1 VITTTNARR
10 KKLQTGCIYLEG
22 WGPESRFAWTFFF
35 AHLPENI
42 GKKRWHFHEFMLSA
56 HQRLH
61 KLKQNNERLLNEGDK
76 GLNPLTLVARDIAR
90 ETGLLLC
97 FDEFQV
103 TDIGDA
109 MILKQLVETIL
120 AAGTFIV
127 FTSNRPPRDLYL
139 NGLNRHLFLPCIAM
153 IEKKMKLF
161 NLRNGTDYRALRQ
174 NTTGENKDFFLSLSK
189 GSDHQNDEKV
199 STWMKSFSIRFS
211 SKYAAE
217 SSISQSGELGSLEV
231 KVAMGR
237 VLPIKS
243 ANRAALKKKS
253 SASSEARHV
262 VCAVG
267 FDEMCVAER
276 SAHDFIA
283 LAASFW
289 AVVLTDVPRIA
300 AMTPDSLR
308 RFITFID
315 AMYEARVLLA
325 LSSEEDTLDS
335 LISGG
340 DISSELA
347 APLGE
352 VGDRSGTRVIAEGGS
367 SGRSTTMIGNTE
379 WSATGRKDVALAG
392 LAGAA
397 EVGFA
402 KARVISRLKEMHSH
416 GWIQDL
422 TTDEKAG

>member
-1 VITTTNARR
+1 MD
-10 KKLQTGCIYLEG
+10 L
-22 WGPESRFAWTFFF
+22 FF

-76 GLNPLTLVARDIAR
+76 GLNPLTLVASQRVEEGVAHSAVI
-90 ETGLLLC
+90 LQV
-97 FDEFQV
+97 FSQV

-352 VGDRSGTRVIAEGGS
+352 VGDRSSTRVIAEGGS
-367 SGRSTTMIGNTE
+367 SGGVIDKSIDMYITVQGLTLAFDTGRSTTMIGNTE